1 MRLEEF
7 VEELARSRHELASP
21 PPPPAAPPADAEAE
35 VLQADWWAVGPGG
48 EGGATLSEATGEY
61 VVVEHSDV
69 VAALS
74 QFIAAYLVSLPE
86 ARNLEPRQLQRAVAM
101 ALQVCVWGVGGWVGG
116 AWVWVFGGG
125 CLGCG
130 VACVGGVGATA
141 PACRCSLPPSLCSP
155 RARTNTHTRA
165 QELRKGHVRRLLD
178 WGKHL
183 YRLGAVGYGA
193 FSMCTNP
200 WVAKAVVA
208 ALWTALR
215 MIGRFAV

>member
-101 ALQVCVWGVGGWVGG
+101 A
-116 AWVWVFGGG
+116 
-125 CLGCG
+125 CG